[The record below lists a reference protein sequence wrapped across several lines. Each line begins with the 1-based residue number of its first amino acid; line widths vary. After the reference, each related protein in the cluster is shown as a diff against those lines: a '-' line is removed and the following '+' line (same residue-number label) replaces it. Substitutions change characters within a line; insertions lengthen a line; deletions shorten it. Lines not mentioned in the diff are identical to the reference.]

1 MFVGAGCRVKTS
13 SAQLNKGAS
22 SFVSQ
27 HHVYHGNFLAEETSF
42 ILVDLSHSNQ
52 KRFGSQSAA
61 GNIDVSV
68 QPHSRVSIQKTAN
81 LTLRGRHMPDLF
93 KLSHR
98 VYYWGCRG

>member
-61 GNIDVSV
+61 GILMC
-68 QPHSRVSIQKTAN
+68 QCSRIRESPFRKQRI
-81 LTLRGRHMPDLF
+81 
-93 KLSHR
+93 
-98 VYYWGCRG
+98 